1 MIEKFAIEYFSL
13 GRNGVMVSTNR
24 TYRNNIT
31 TLTFNDRHTFNLI
44 SQSQEVALDAIL
56 CEKGKVLTDITG

>member
-1 MIEKFAIEYFSL
+1 
-13 GRNGVMVSTNR
+13 MVSTNR

-56 CEKGKVLTDITG
+56 CEKGKVLTDITGYTNRS

>member
-1 MIEKFAIEYFSL
+1 
-13 GRNGVMVSTNR
+13 MVSTNR
-24 TYRNNIT
+24 TWTNNIT
-31 TLTFNDRHTFNLI
+31 TVTFNDKRTFNLK